1 MIENKVYESY
11 TTMEGDNTSYSVRGF
26 DPDVLLPDE
35 DVYKPKKVPSKK
47 KNGLEKF
54 MDKE

>member
-11 TTMEGDNTSYSVRGF
+11 TIMEGDKTIYSVIGF
-26 DPDVLLPDE
+26 DPDQLLSDK

-47 KNGLEKF
+47 KNGLEEF
-54 MDKE
+54 MDNE